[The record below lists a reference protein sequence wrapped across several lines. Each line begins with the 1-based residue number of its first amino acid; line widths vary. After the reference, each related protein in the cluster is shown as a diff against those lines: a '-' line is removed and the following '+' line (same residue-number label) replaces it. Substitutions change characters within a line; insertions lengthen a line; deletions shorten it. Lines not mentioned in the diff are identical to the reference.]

1 MKKLPVLDTLQKAS
15 KGLTFPSETDAPLE
29 PFLWK
34 GGGELTQE
42 RLRQLAGA
50 EPGTPVE
57 ETTVESFFRAVPKE
71 DRPKFEKLLKVLHE
85 QLSGV
90 KVYQLGD
97 DPEKPAYV
105 VGKTADGQ
113 WAGVKT
119 TVVET

>member
-1 MKKLPVLDTLQKAS
+1 MKKHPVLGALKKAS
-15 KGLTFPSETDAPLE
+15 KGLAFPSETDAPLK

-34 GGGELTQE
+34 GGGELTEE
-42 RLRQLAGA
+42 RLLQLAGA
-50 EPGTPVE
+50 EPGTTVE

-85 QLSGV
+85 QLSGA
-90 KVYQLGD
+90 KVYKLGD
-97 DPEKPAYV
+97 EAEKAAYV
-105 VGKTADGQ
+105 VGKTTDGH